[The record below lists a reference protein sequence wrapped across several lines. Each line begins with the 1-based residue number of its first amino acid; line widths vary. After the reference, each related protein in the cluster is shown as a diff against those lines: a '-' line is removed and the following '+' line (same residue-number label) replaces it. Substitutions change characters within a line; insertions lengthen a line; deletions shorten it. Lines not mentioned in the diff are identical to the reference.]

1 LGSFSVPIILFDPSG
16 ALPTGLQPGIAQQID
31 IMPTLLNL
39 IGHDKP
45 YVAFGKDLL
54 NTSAEETWGVNYQND
69 IYQLI
74 QGDYLIQFDGRETK
88 AVYCFREDPL
98 LKHNLLQSNQQPSL
112 ERKLKAIIQSYMQR
126 MNEDKLVIRN

>member
-1 LGSFSVPIILFDPSG
+1 MPIILFDPSG
-16 ALPTGLQPGIAQQID
+16 TLPTGIQSGIAQQID

-54 NTSAEETWGVNYQND
+54 NTSTEETWGVNYQND

-88 AVYCFREDPL
+88 AVYRFREDPL
-98 LKHNLLQSNQQPSL
+98 LKHNFLQSHPQPSL